1 MDIPVVI
8 FKDKGTVYG
17 VNVPDIKG
25 VHSWGNSIEDALK
38 NVKEA
43 ITGHIETLLELGE
56 PVEITKSTIEALQE
70 NPDHAGGIW
79 ALVDLDLEKLDSKP
93 ERINISL
100 PRFVLSKIDRY
111 ANSRH
116 ETRSG
121 LLSRAALHLI
131 DAESRT
137 FQHAHVAGM
146 TTPPE
151 GGSIDV

>member
-8 FKDKGTVYG
+8 FKDEGSVYG

-25 VHSWGNSIEDALK
+25 VHSWGESIEGALK

-56 PVEITKSTIEALQE
+56 PVEISQSTIETLQK
-70 NPDHAGGIW
+70 NPDYAGGIW
-79 ALVDLDLEKLDSKP
+79 ALVDLDLDKLDSKP

-131 DAESRT
+131 DVESKSSKPR
-137 FQHAHVAGM
+137 
-146 TTPPE
+146 
-151 GGSIDV
+151 

>member
-8 FKDKGTVYG
+8 FKDAGSVYG

-25 VHSWGNSIEDALK
+25 VHSWGDTVDDALE
-38 NVKEA
+38 NVKDA

-56 PVEITKSTIEALQE
+56 PIEITKNAIETLQHD
-70 NPDHAGGIW
+70 PDHAGGIW
-79 ALVDLDLEKLDSKP
+79 ALVHLDLEKLDSKP

-100 PRFVLSKIDRY
+100 PRFVLRKIDRY
-111 ANSRH
+111 ASSRQ

-131 DAESRT
+131 DAESR
-137 FQHAHVAGM
+137 
-146 TTPPE
+146 
-151 GGSIDV
+151 SSR

>member
-8 FKDKGTVYG
+8 FKDEGSVYG

-25 VHSWGNSIEDALK
+25 VHSWGDSIEDALK

-56 PVEITKSTIEALQE
+56 PVEISQSTIETLQK
-70 NPDHAGGIW
+70 NPDYAGGIW
-79 ALVDLDLEKLDSKP
+79 ALVDLDLDKLDSKP

-131 DAESRT
+131 DAESKPGKPR
-137 FQHAHVAGM
+137 
-146 TTPPE
+146 
-151 GGSIDV
+151 

>member
-8 FKDKGTVYG
+8 FKDEGSVYG

-25 VHSWGNSIEDALK
+25 VHSWGETVEDALK

-43 ITGHIETLLELGE
+43 ITSHIETLLELGE
-56 PVEITKSTIEALQE
+56 PVDITKSKIEDLQA
-70 NPDHAGGIW
+70 NPLYAGGIW
-79 ALVDLDLEKLDSKP
+79 ALVDLDLDKLDSKP

-111 ANSRH
+111 ADARH

-121 LLSRAALHLI
+121 LISRATLQLI
-131 DAESRT
+131 EAESKT
-137 FQHAHVAGM
+137 LEPA
-146 TTPPE
+146 
-151 GGSIDV
+151 